1 VTVRHLL
8 LDADDVV
15 QVGFG
20 PFRPVLGE
28 VFGED
33 PTGWLRATLDPGAGV
48 LDGGTPVL
56 PLLAQRLRELGR
68 QDDPQELYDRLWL
81 TISPDPSVLS
91 QIGRWRASG
100 LTVHLA
106 TNQDSGRAA
115 YMKTAL
121 GYDAVLDG
129 GYYSS
134 DLGVAKPA
142 AGFFEAV
149 LHDLG
154 AEPDAVCFVD
164 DMAVNV
170 AGARQ
175 VGIRA
180 VQWELDHGLPA
191 LADLLAAHG
200 ISADAPG
207 TP

>member
-1 VTVRHLL
+1 MTVRHLL

-20 PFRPVLGE
+20 PFRAVLRE

-33 PTGWLRATLDPGAGV
+33 PTGWLRETFDPGAGV

-56 PLLAQRLRELGR
+56 PLLAQRLHELGR
-68 QDDPQELYDRLWL
+68 EDDAQELYDRLWL
-81 TISPDPSVLS
+81 TITPDPAVLTL
-91 QIGRWRASG
+91 IGRWRAAG

-115 YMKTAL
+115 FMKTAV

-142 AGFFEAV
+142 AAFFEAV
-149 LHDLG
+149 LADLG
-154 AEPDAVCFVD
+154 AEPEQVCFVD
-164 DMAVNV
+164 DLAANV
-170 AGARQ
+170 AGARH
-175 VGIRA
+175 VGLRAVRWALDAGLPVLAERLAEHGIRT
-180 VQWELDHGLPA
+180 
-191 LADLLAAHG
+191 DLT
-200 ISADAPG
+200 G